1 MGLGNTEMV
10 RAIMSVYSGDSQ
22 AMAKLDM
29 HEGIARVIMDRC
41 IVKVTKEM
49 TQSADGGDSHWY
61 MPSSLEFFQMVSDTL
76 RNSKHAERVNREIFL
91 ALIAEV
97 PGRGKDKSTVLGRHV
112 LFMGPSRLHN
122 PV

>member
-1 MGLGNTEMV
+1 MV

-41 IVKVTKEM
+41 IVSVDSSQYKM
-49 TQSADGGDSHWY
+49 TRSLDGGDSHWF

-112 LFMGPSRLHN
+112 LFMGPSRLHH